1 MITYRLPCPL
11 TIVDMKVDYKKVDRQ
26 SSIILLH
33 QRNLSTS
40 KKAITTVLAR
50 NTSAQELDL
59 EQ

>member
-11 TIVDMKVDYKKVDRQ
+11 TIVDVKVDYKKVDRQ

-40 KKAITTVLAR
+40 KRCYFDSTC
-50 NTSAQELDL
+50 S
-59 EQ
+59 